1 MTAKALDKRMKDPQ
15 PQLQP
20 EFSPEWDFLNDSKLR
35 QLNQVLDE
43 CYSGIDP
50 ETQSGRDLAREKFMT
65 LWPEIFSEYSKT
77 KSKRALLIKFLRK
90 NIRILDAGGVWKGND
105 PQVSALRE
113 ANDDLI
119 KNHGIEYWKV
129 VEEIEK

>member
-1 MTAKALDKRMKDPQ
+1 MKDPQ